1 MAPRRRNPVN
11 RRLRL
16 LLMFLIAGFAVLL
29 GRAAWL
35 QGVQAGSLSSLAA
48 KQHRAKVVLPAS
60 RGTIFDRTGVQL
72 AIGEQATTVYADPR
86 QVRDPRAV
94 AAAAGRTLGVDANA
108 LFDQL
113 SNRKASFV
121 YVARKADP
129 ARAAAPR
136 KAEPRGPRLLSGGA
150 PLLSAGL
157 GCVTH
162 PRLCRP
168 RQPRAL
174 RARAEARQDA
184 RRSLGR
190 GDPDYRRARSR
201 PRRRARASGGR
212 RAERPPDARPH
223 DPGERGSGAAADDHE
238 VAREGRDG
246 RRARPAERRRA
257 RDGERAGIR
266 REQLRLDTAR
276 P

>member
-1 MAPRRRNPVN
+1 
-11 RRLRL
+11 
-16 LLMFLIAGFAVLL
+16 MFLIAGFAVLL

-35 QGVQAGSLSSLAA
+35 QAVQAGSLSSLAT
-48 KQHRAKVVLPAS
+48 KQHRAMVVLPAS

-108 LFDQL
+108 LCRSALEPQGEL
-113 SNRKASFV
+113 RL
-121 YVARKADP
+121 R
-129 ARAAAPR
+129 RAQGRSGEGAAPR
-136 KAEPRGPRLLSGGA
+136 EAEPRGPRLLSGGA

-157 GCVTH
+157 GCVAH
-162 PRLCRP
+162 PRLRGP
-168 RQPRAL
+168 RQPRPL
-174 RARAEARQDA
+174 RARAQARQDA
-184 RRSLGR
+184 RRSPGR
-190 GDPDYRRARSR
+190 RDPDDRRARSR
-201 PRRRARASGGR
+201 ARRRARAAGGR
-212 RAERPPDARPH
+212 RAQRPPDDRPH

-238 VAREGRDG
+238 VARERRDG